1 VKRRLRAPNDR
12 PPNPPSIRRSPR
24 ADLRLSWT
32 GGVTG
37 YEGRVRLGGVATGW
51 ATIPDVCGAT
61 WEATVSEIDGCDVD
75 PGFVT
80 VELLEGP
87 RRGLFAIGDLEHPDL
102 IVDARHAG
110 ATVTIFGRSD
120 FGPPLA

>member
-1 VKRRLRAPNDR
+1 M
-12 PPNPPSIRRSPR
+12 
-24 ADLRLSWT
+24 
-32 GGVTG
+32 TG

-61 WEATVSEIDGCDVD
+61 WDATVSEIDGCDVP

-80 VELLEGP
+80 LELLEGP
-87 RRGLFAIGDLEHPDL
+87 RRGLFALGDLELRDL
-102 IVDARHAG
+102 IIDVQNPGAM
-110 ATVTIFGRSD
+110 ATVIGRSE

>member
-1 VKRRLRAPNDR
+1 VKRRLRTPNDR
-12 PPNPPSIRRSPR
+12 PPNPPAIRRSPR
-24 ADLRLSWT
+24 ADLRLRWT

-51 ATIPDVCGAT
+51 ATIADVCGAT
-61 WEATVSEIDGCDVD
+61 WEATVSQIDGCDVD

-87 RRGLFAIGDLEHPDL
+87 RRGLFAIGSLEHRDL
-102 IVDARHAG
+102 IVDVRHAG
-110 ATVTIFGRSD
+110 ATVTVFGRSD
-120 FGPPLA
+120 FGSPLA